1 MATLDGKQLKNG
13 TVTSAKV
20 DSTVL
25 TTDGARALSSGVIT
39 VSGTGDIILP
49 TTPLTATSAV
59 NKTYVD
65 AVASGLDPKASVSAV
80 TAAALPAYTR
90 VGNVITADAAGA
102 LPAIDGVTLDVTN
115 KKRLLLKNG
124 AAGADN
130 GIYEVTTLGDG
141 GTAFVLT
148 RAPDANSDAE
158 VTSGMYTFAVE
169 GTANG
174 LKGWVLVTP
183 DPITLNTTS
192 LSFSQLSQAAAAAWG
207 SITGTLSNQTDL
219 QTALDGKV
227 DENAAITAGTNTKIT
242 YDAKGLVTAG
252 SAATTADI
260 ADSTNA
266 RYVTDAQLVVIGNTS
281 GTNSGDVTVGTTT
294 TAQANGASISSQV
307 LHLSVADATNPGLM
321 VAADF
326 SKLAA
331 ITGTNTGDQAL
342 ATGMRHL
349 TASVTTTDFDQAMT
363 TTVSATNTHGG
374 EVAVFVNGMKQWV
387 GSGNKTSDCYFS
399 GDAGTTA
406 RTFAAIASGDTL
418 HWVGSVAGYQLAA
431 SDVVDVMFMP

>member
-13 TVTSAKV
+13 TVTAAKV
-20 DSTVL
+20 ASDVL
-25 TTDGARALSSGVIT
+25 VTDASRTLLATLAV
-39 VSGTGDIILP
+39 GTGGDI
-49 TTPLTATSAV
+49 TTRDTPSSASSVV

-90 VGNVITADAAGA
+90 VGNVITADAFGA

-158 VTSGMYTFAVE
+158 VTSGMYTLAVE

-192 LSFSQLSQAAAAAWG
+192 LTFSQFSQAAAAAWG

-227 DENAAITAGTNTKIT
+227 DENAAITGGTNTKIT

-260 ADSTNA
+260 NDSTDR

-281 GTNSGDVTVGTTT
+281 GTNSGDVSVGTTT

-307 LHLSVADATNPGLM
+307 LHLSLADASNPGIM
-321 VAADF
+321 TASDF

-342 ATGMRHL
+342 RSDMRHL
-349 TASVTTTDFDQAMT
+349 AASVTTADYDQAMT
-363 TTVSATNTHGG
+363 TTVSAANTHGG
-374 EVAVFVNGMKQWV
+374 EVAVFVNGQKQFV
-387 GSGNKTSDCYFS
+387 GDGTRAADCYFGAS
-399 GDAGTTA
+399 AATA
-406 RTFAAIASGDTL
+406 RAFSAIVATDKL
-418 HWVGSVAGYQLAA
+418 YWVQSVAGFNLAA
-431 SDVVDVMFMP
+431 TDVIDVMFMP